1 MLRACAFDFGG
12 NWDTHLPLVE
22 FSYNNSYHTSI
33 KCAPF
38 EALYGRKCRSPIFWA
53 EVGES
58 QLIGPEIVQETTHKI
73 FQIKERLK
81 IARDRQKSY
90 ADNRRKPLEFSIGDH
105 VLLKVSPWKGVVRF
119 GKRGKLTPR
128 YVGQFE
134 IVERIGPVAYRL
146 KLPKELSGIHDTF
159 HVSNLKKCLADTDLH
174 VPLDELKIDDK
185 LRFVEEPLEIMD
197 REVNRLMRSRIPIVK
212 VRWNSHRGLEFTWE
226 REDKIKR
233 KYPHLFV
240 NASPLEK
247 PT

>member
-1 MLRACAFDFGG
+1 MTKFVHFLAIREDYKMEKLARIYI
-12 NWDTHLPLVE
+12 N
-22 FSYNNSYHTSI
+22 
-33 KCAPF
+33 
-38 EALYGRKCRSPIFWA
+38 
-53 EVGES
+53 
-58 QLIGPEIVQETTHKI
+58 EIVARHGVPLSII
-73 FQIKERLK
+73 FDCDSKFT
-81 IARDRQKSY
+81 S
-90 ADNRRKPLEFSIGDH
+90 
-105 VLLKVSPWKGVVRF
+105 RF
-119 GKRGKLTPR
+119 WQTL
-128 YVGQFE
+128 Q
-134 IVERIGPVAYRL
+134 
-146 KLPKELSGIHDTF
+146 KELETRLDMSTVLYHSD
-159 HVSNLKKCLADTDLH
+159 NDTDLH